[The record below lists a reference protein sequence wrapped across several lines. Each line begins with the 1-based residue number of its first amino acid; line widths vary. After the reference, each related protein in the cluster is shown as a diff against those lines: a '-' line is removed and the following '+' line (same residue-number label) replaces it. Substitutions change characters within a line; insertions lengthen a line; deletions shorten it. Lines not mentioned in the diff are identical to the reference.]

1 MNLPKQDVPPGRFG
15 NEGAT
20 DSADTGRRDVDELLE
35 RIVVPEERIKIG
47 AWSHEEADRAEESI
61 RDPRN
66 KW

>member
-1 MNLPKQDVPPGRFG
+1 M
-15 NEGAT
+15 
-20 DSADTGRRDVDELLE
+20 DELLE
-35 RIVVPEERIKIG
+35 RIVVPEEPIKIG